1 MCYLSCFFKK
11 VIPALLF
18 SACLLLPFTA
28 SAQEN
33 GTPCVERIMPKVSF
47 VNPAVGFEFGLGKK
61 TTLATQALLGFNF
74 TYHTSPNDG
83 SGYYSVLYP
92 ALQTEIRYY
101 YSQERRQ
108 RMGKNWRGNSG
119 AFWGGEFVYRFDA
132 ISERINGDV
141 ILNKPY
147 QPSISFG
154 PIWGLQLTEIK
165 SHFNFSFSFGPT
177 LTYLQDGEASFQAL
191 GRGHLNL
198 GFVIGE
204 FK

>member
-1 MCYLSCFFKK
+1 MFNAFFFPAKM
-11 VIPALLF
+11 IPVVVLF
-18 SACLLLPFTA
+18 TCALLPFGA
-28 SAQEN
+28 SAQED
-33 GTPCVERIMPKVSF
+33 GTPHVERAMPKVSF

-61 TTLATQALLGFNF
+61 TTLATQALLAYNF
-74 TYHTSPNDG
+74 TFYTSSNDEAG
-83 SGYYSVLYP
+83 FYSVIYP

-108 RMGKNWRGNSG
+108 KMGKNWRGNSG
-119 AFWGGEFVYRFDA
+119 AFWGGEFVYRFNA
-132 ISERINGDV
+132 ITEHISGNIIVD
-141 ILNKPY
+141 KPH

-165 SHFNFSFSFGPT
+165 SHFNISFSFGPT

-198 GFVIGE
+198 GFVIGD